1 MFPLICIFGAFSS
14 PLVVAVVVSLS
25 SDAFPALSYAIAV
38 ILYVWFGFNP
48 SIVVNADV
56 SVLFVTSFTL
66 YSKYATFDVSSL

>member
-1 MFPLICIFGAFSS
+1 MSGVFNS
-14 PLVVAVVVSLS
+14 PFVVAVVVSLS

-38 ILYVWFGFNP
+38 ILYVWFGLSP
-48 SIVVNADV
+48 SIVVSEVV

>member
-1 MFPLICIFGAFSS
+1 MSGAFSS

-25 SDAFPALSYAIAV
+25 NDAFPALSYAIAV